1 MIDCHCHLADEQ
13 FTEDIAEV
21 VERAQRNGVRSAIVC
36 TEYRDQ
42 FDAVL
47 ALSTQFPSFCFAAF
61 GIHPVQRNNISARR
75 EDATS
80 VPEYI
85 EEHKDRIVA
94 LGEVGLDYTP
104 RYMNTSDA
112 KEEQAFVL
120 KQHIDLSGKYDLPL
134 NVHSRS
140 AGRPTIEVLRQNGA
154 THVLLHAFSGNVKN
168 ARPAIEAGY
177 YFSIPPSFTLSKEVS
192 FIFSAYLCT
201 YFLRII
207 AYRLDD

>member
-1 MIDCHCHLADEQ
+1 M
-13 FTEDIAEV
+13 
-21 VERAQRNGVRSAIVC
+21 
-36 TEYRDQ
+36 
-42 FDAVL
+42 
-47 ALSTQFPSFCFAAF
+47 F
-61 GIHPVQRNNISARR
+61 GERNNISAQR
-75 EDATS
+75 EDVAS

-85 EEHKDRIVA
+85 EEQKDRIVA

-104 RYMNTSDA
+104 R
-112 KEEQAFVL
+112 
-120 KQHIDLSGKYDLPL
+120 